1 MQPGSAT
8 ARLRLLSGLDH
19 TVEQGSGRW
28 RHRPA
33 MALRVP
39 RPQTLTAAL
48 LGLFFMGAG
57 AMHFIKSSSYEAIV
71 PPSVPYPAEVV
82 AVSGVAEIVG
92 GAAVLVPRLRRWA
105 RWWLIAL
112 LIAVFP
118 ANVHMAINPEQIRGL
133 SVPQWLLWA
142 RLPLQ
147 GLLIVWVLAA
157 TRRSA
162 PPSRLGGLGA
172 RAVGALRGR

>member
-1 MQPGSAT
+1 MGF
-8 ARLRLLSGLDH
+8 G
-19 TVEQGSGRW
+19 
-28 RHRPA
+28 
-33 MALRVP
+33 VP
-39 RPQTLTAAL
+39 RPQPQTLTAGL
-48 LGLFFMGAG
+48 LGLFFIGAG
-57 AMHFIKSSSYEAIV
+57 VMHFVKPSSYEAIV
-71 PPSVPYPAEVV
+71 PASVPYPAEIV

-92 GAAVLVPRLRRWA
+92 GAALFVPRLRPWA

-147 GLLIVWVLAA
+147 GLLILWVLAA
-157 TRRSA
+157 TRRA
-162 PPSRLGGLGA
+162 PPSRSGGLGA
-172 RAVGALRGR
+172 RAAGALRGR